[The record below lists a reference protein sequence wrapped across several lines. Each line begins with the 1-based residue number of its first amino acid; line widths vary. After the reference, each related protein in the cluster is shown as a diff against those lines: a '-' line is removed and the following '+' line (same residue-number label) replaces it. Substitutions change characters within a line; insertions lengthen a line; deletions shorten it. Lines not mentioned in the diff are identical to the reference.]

1 MAGVGGMAGS
11 IFGGESGVSGSV
23 FGSISGF
30 ADGSM
35 YDSKA
40 SMP

>member
-1 MAGVGGMAGS
+1 MAGAGGMAGS

>member
-1 MAGVGGMAGS
+1 MAGAGGMAAS
-11 IFGGESGVSGSV
+11 IVGGESGVSGSV